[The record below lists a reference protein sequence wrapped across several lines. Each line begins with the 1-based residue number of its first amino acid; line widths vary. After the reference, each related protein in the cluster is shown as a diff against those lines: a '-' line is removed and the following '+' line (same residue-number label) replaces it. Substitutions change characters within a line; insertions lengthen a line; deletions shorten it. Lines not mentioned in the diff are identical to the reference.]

1 MDAIIYTSNTGSTAY
16 YAKALALET
25 GLPAYSMAEADNKV
39 QKGAKIIYLGWL
51 MAGAVQGYAAA
62 AKQYDI
68 CGVCAVGM
76 GRCGTQTEEVR
87 RKNHIP
93 KNIPLFTLQG
103 NFDIKKLHGIYRFMM
118 NIMVKTAGKALA
130 EKQEKQDRTAD
141 EEDMLDMM
149 QNGSGRVKTENL
161 RPVLEWY
168 EQLK

>member
-1 MDAIIYTSNTGSTAY
+1 
-16 YAKALALET
+16 
-25 GLPAYSMAEADNKV
+25 
-39 QKGAKIIYLGWL
+39 

-62 AKQYDI
+62 EKRYDI

-93 KNIPLFTLQG
+93 ESIPLFTLQG

-118 NIMVKTAGKALA
+118 NIIVKTAGKALA
-130 EKQEKQDRTAD
+130 EKQDRTAD

-149 QNGSGRVKTENL
+149 QNGIGRVKTENL

-168 EQLK
+168 EQRK

>member
-1 MDAIIYTSNTGSTAY
+1 MNAMIYTSNTGSTAY

-25 GLPAYSMAEADNKV
+25 GLPAYSMAEADKKV
-39 QKGAKIIYLGWL
+39 QKGAEIIYLSWL

-62 AKQYDI
+62 AKRYDI
-68 CGVCAVGM
+68 CGVCAVAM

-87 RKNHIP
+87 HKNHIP
-93 KNIPLFTLQG
+93 ESIPLFMLQG

-118 NIMVKTAGKALA
+118 NIIVKTAGKTLA
-130 EKQEKQDRTAD
+130 EKQDRTAD

-149 QNGSGRVKTENL
+149 QNGIGRVKTENL

-168 EQLK
+168 EQRK

>member
-25 GLPAYSMAEADNKV
+25 GLPAYSMAEGDKKV
-39 QKGAKIIYLGWL
+39 QKGAEIIYLGWL
-51 MAGAVQGYAAA
+51 MAGTVKGYAAA
-62 AKQYDI
+62 EKRYDI
-68 CGVCAVGM
+68 CGVCAVGI

-93 KNIPLFTLQG
+93 ESIPLFTLQG

-130 EKQEKQDRTAD
+130 EKQDRTAD

-149 QNGSGRVKTENL
+149 QNGSGRVKTEKL
-161 RPVLEWY
+161 KPVLEWY

>member
-1 MDAIIYTSNTGSTAY
+1 MNAIIYTSNTGSTAY

-25 GLPAYSMAEADNKV
+25 GLPAYSTTEAVKKV
-39 QKGAKIIYLGWL
+39 QNGDEIIYLGWL
-51 MAGAVQGYAAA
+51 MAGTVQGYAAA
-62 AKQYDI
+62 AKRYDI

-93 KNIPLFTLQG
+93 ESIPLFTLQG
-103 NFDIKKLHGIYRFMM
+103 NFDLKKLHGIYRFMM

-130 EKQEKQDRTAD
+130 EKQNRTAD

-149 QNGSGRVKTENL
+149 QNGSGRVKAENL
-161 RPVLEWY
+161 KPVLEWY
-168 EQLK
+168 EQRK